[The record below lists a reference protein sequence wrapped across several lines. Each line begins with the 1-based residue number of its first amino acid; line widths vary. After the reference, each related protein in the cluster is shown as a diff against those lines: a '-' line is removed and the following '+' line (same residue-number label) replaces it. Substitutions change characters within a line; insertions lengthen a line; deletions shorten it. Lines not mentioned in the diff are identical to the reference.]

1 MMLNIPL
8 LTLEEIFMV
17 IILAIIMME
26 MHYVLLLEVNMLDS

>member
-1 MMLNIPL
+1 MMQNILL

-26 MHYVLLLEVNMLDS
+26 MHYVLLLEVNMLDL

>member
-1 MMLNIPL
+1 MMQNILL

-26 MHYVLLLEVNMLDS
+26 MHYVLLPEVNMLDL

>member
-26 MHYVLLLEVNMLDS
+26 MRYALLLEVNMLDL